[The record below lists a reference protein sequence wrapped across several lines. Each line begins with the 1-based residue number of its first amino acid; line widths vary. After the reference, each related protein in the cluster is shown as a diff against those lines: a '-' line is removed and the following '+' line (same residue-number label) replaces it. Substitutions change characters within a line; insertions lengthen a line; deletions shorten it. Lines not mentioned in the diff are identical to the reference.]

1 MLTFKAKIAH
11 LLMKD
16 NNGID
21 KKPNELHQNY
31 HIMKLNKSN
40 HIIKFAN
47 HHLMN
52 LNKATTQ

>member
-16 NNGID
+16 NNGRD

-40 HIIKFAN
+40 HIMKFAN
-47 HHLMN
+47 LMN